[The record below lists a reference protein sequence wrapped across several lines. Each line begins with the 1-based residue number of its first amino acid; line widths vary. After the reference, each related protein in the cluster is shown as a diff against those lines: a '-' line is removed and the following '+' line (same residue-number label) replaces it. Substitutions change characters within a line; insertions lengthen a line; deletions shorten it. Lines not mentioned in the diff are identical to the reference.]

1 MSTNENLLPLVLVLA
16 AVLAVLFAGIALW
29 RNSRRRRALALRQ
42 RFGPEYDHLV
52 AQYGSPAKAE
62 RELED
67 RARRVS
73 KLKLREL
80 SEAERNGFARSW
92 RHAQESFVDTPGV
105 AVRGAHD
112 LVREVMRARG
122 YPVAD
127 FEHDVADLSVDHA
140 NVVQHYRAAHQLHA
154 SKDTES
160 LRQAMVHYHALF
172 DDLLSEARGSAPGS
186 RRLTQV
192 AV

>member
-1 MSTNENLLPLVLVLA
+1 MSTNENLLVLLLVALGVF
-16 AVLAVLFAGIALW
+16 AVLFAGIALW
-29 RNSRRRRALALRQ
+29 RQGRRRRALALRQ

-52 AQYGSPAKAE
+52 EQYGSPAKAE
-62 RELED
+62 RELEN

-80 SEAERNGFARSW
+80 SDGERNGFARSW
-92 RHAQESFVDTPGV
+92 RHAQECFVDTPGV
-105 AVRGAHD
+105 AVRAAHD
-112 LVREVMRARG
+112 LVREVMRSRG
-122 YPVAD
+122 YPVED
-127 FEHDVADLSVDHA
+127 FEHNVADLSVDHA

-154 SKDTES
+154 SNDTEA

-172 DDLLSEARGSAPGS
+172 DELLLDTRGPAPSS
-186 RRLTQV
+186 RRLTPA